1 VPREAHLQEKR
12 TIRRA
17 ANLCESRPIFDEFRS
32 TRPAKVPKYRAAMRG
47 RAPRQKNPQRAP
59 GALGFGVALKRY
71 AAAAELPSIAA
82 SLNSSVK
89 LRFGDGRTFFTSN

>member
-47 RAPRQKNPQRAP
+47 RAPRQKTRSGRA
-59 GALGFGVALKRY
+59 ALGFGVALKRY
-71 AAAAELPSIAA
+71 EAAAGTAEHRRI
-82 SLNSSVK
+82 VK
-89 LRFGDGRTFFTSN
+89 FER